1 MVMALWGDECLNH
14 GSMASKYWGMIE
26 IAPQDT
32 KIIGSW
38 DHGSKPPT
46 KFMGT

>member
-14 GSMASKYWGMIE
+14 GSMASEYGGMIE

-32 KIIGSW
+32 
-38 DHGSKPPT
+38 
-46 KFMGT
+46 